1 MKLRGNIWLG
11 HGFANGEL
19 TVDKGRIAGI
29 GVCVSDSDGG
39 SVFKLNNCF
48 IIPGLADVHVH
59 LRDPG
64 FSMKET
70 MFTGTAA
77 AARGGY
83 TAVCSMPNLNPPPD
97 TPEHLQL
104 QLNKI
109 KQDACVKVYPVGTIT
124 KGQQGSGELSEMEA
138 LAPNVIGFSDDG
150 RGVQSE
156 ALMEQAMHRAAA
168 LGKPIISHCEANELL
183 HGGYIHDGA
192 YAKAHGHKGIS
203 SESEWKQVER
213 DLALAK
219 RTGCQYHVCHI
230 STKESVEL
238 IRKAKAE
245 GVRVSC
251 ETAPHYLLLTE
262 EDLQEDGRFKM
273 NPPLRTK
280 ADREALVAGLVD
292 GTIDMVATDHA
303 PHTAEEK
310 ARGLAGSAM
319 GIVGLETAFPL
330 LYTYLVKPGI
340 LPMER
345 LIDAMSAAPRR
356 IFGLPGGM
364 AEGDAAD
371 IAVFDLDCEYK
382 IDPQEF
388 VSMGRA
394 TPFAGWQVNGRTV
407 MTIVE
412 GKIKWQNNSIVK

>member
-1 MKLRGNIWLG
+1 MKLKGNIWQG
-11 HGFANGEL
+11 NGFAHGEVA
-19 TVDKGRIAGI
+19 VDKGRIAGI

-39 SVFKLNNCF
+39 SVFQLNNCF

-97 TPEHLQL
+97 TQEHLQL
-104 QLNKI
+104 QLDKI
-109 KQDACVKVYPVGTIT
+109 KSEACVKVYPVGTIT
-124 KGQQGSGELSEMEA
+124 KGQQGSGVLSEMSA
-138 LAPNVIGFSDDG
+138 LAPNVVGFSDDG
-150 RGVQSE
+150 RGVQSDE
-156 ALMEQAMHRAAA
+156 LMEEAMRTAAA
-168 LGKPIISHCEANELL
+168 LNKPIIAHCEVNELL
-183 HGGYIHDGA
+183 NGGYIHEGA

-238 IRKAKAE
+238 IRKAKAD

-262 EDLQEDGRFKM
+262 DDLQEDGRFKM

-292 GTIDMVATDHA
+292 GTIDVVATDHA
-303 PHTAEEK
+303 PHTAVEK
-310 ARGLAGSAM
+310 AKGLAGSAM

-345 LIDAMSAAPRR
+345 LIDAMSLAPRR

-364 AEGDAAD
+364 AQGDTAD
-371 IAVFDLDCEYK
+371 IAVFDLDCEYN
-382 IDPQEF
+382 IDPSEF
-388 VSMGRA
+388 ASMGRA
-394 TPFAGWQVNGRTV
+394 TPFAGWKVNGRTV

>member
-104 QLNKI
+104 QLDKI

-168 LGKPIISHCEANELL
+168 LGKPIIAHCEANELL

-345 LIDAMSAAPRR
+345 LIDAMSTAPRR

-371 IAVFDLDCEYK
+371 IAVLDLDCEYK

>member
-1 MKLRGNIWLG
+1 MKLRGNVWQG
-11 HGFANGEL
+11 NGFAHGEIA
-19 TVDKGRIAGI
+19 VAKGRIAGI
-29 GVCVSDSDGG
+29 GVSVSDSDGG
-39 SVFKLNNCF
+39 SVFEFNHCVL
-48 IIPGLADVHVH
+48 IPGLADVHVH

-64 FSMKET
+64 FFLKET

-83 TAVCSMPNLNPPPD
+83 TVVCSMPNLNPPPD

-104 QLNKI
+104 QLDKI
-109 KQDACVKVYPVGTIT
+109 AKEACVRVCPVGTIT
-124 KGQQGSGELSEMEA
+124 QGQRGSGTLSEMEA
-138 LAPNVIGFSDDG
+138 LAPNVVGFSDDG

-156 ALMEQAMHRAAA
+156 ALMEQAMRTAAA
-168 LGKPIISHCEANELL
+168 LGKPIIAHCEAEDLL

-203 SESEWKQVER
+203 SESEWRQVER

-238 IRKAKAE
+238 IRRAKAD

-262 EDLQEDGRFKM
+262 DDLQEDGRFKM

-280 ADREALVAGLVD
+280 ADREALVAGLAD

-310 ARGLAGSAM
+310 ARGLRDSAM
-319 GIVGLETAFPL
+319 GVVGLETAFPL

-340 LPMER
+340 VPMER
-345 LIDAMSAAPRR
+345 LIDAMSLAPRR

-364 AEGDAAD
+364 AVGDAAD
-371 IAVFDLDCEYK
+371 IAVFDLDCEYE
-382 IDPQEF
+382 IDPREF
-388 VSMGRA
+388 VSKGRA
-394 TPFAGWQVNGRTV
+394 TPFAGWKVNGRTV
-407 MTIVE
+407 VTIVE

>member
-104 QLNKI
+104 QLDKI
-109 KQDACVKVYPVGTIT
+109 KRDACVKVYPVGTIT

-156 ALMEQAMHRAAA
+156 ALMEEAMHRAAA
-168 LGKPIISHCEANELL
+168 LGKPIIAHCEANELL

-303 PHTAEEK
+303 PHTAGEK

-345 LIDAMSAAPRR
+345 LIDAMSTAPRR

-388 VSMGRA
+388 VSMGQA